1 MRGRCSAT
9 VDPPR
14 AAIERR
20 RRWGRARIKIR
31 SSVRDLRPRSP
42 VFLPFPLLFRPS
54 GASTIEE
61 RRQLRACTPLL
72 EVYYATED
80 VKGEHTPLIME
91 SCAGV
96 RRVQRVT
103 RFPKDSAISQR
114 IHPCGWQRD
123 FLLSYRILRSFV
135 IQIPFKWMESVW
147 FLRLN

>member
-1 MRGRCSAT
+1 MSSISEEERTSSYNRIVHKAASKNSTHVRGRCSAT

-114 IHPCGWQRD
+114 IHPCGWQT
-123 FLLSYRILRSFV
+123 
-135 IQIPFKWMESVW
+135 
-147 FLRLN
+147 